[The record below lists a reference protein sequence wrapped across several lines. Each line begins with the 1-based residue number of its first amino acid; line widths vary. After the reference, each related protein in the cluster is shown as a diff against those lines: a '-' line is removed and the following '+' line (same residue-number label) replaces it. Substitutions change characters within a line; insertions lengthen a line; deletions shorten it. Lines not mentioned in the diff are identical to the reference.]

1 MKISDFAYETPE
13 KQDDFIQSLD
23 ISDIKANLIGQSVL
37 KAEPNA
43 NKLDEY
49 SEVDFEIQNLRIEEL
64 KQLSKKEETEISMQY
79 KITQTGLNENTIL
92 LIETNKY
99 KATLAELISY
109 CKGLGISYRKFLPE
123 LFM

>member
-99 KATLAELISY
+99 KATLAELMSY